1 MSDETRRML
10 DTENAAKD
18 RYDLCKKI
26 LVALNEE
33 NIEKVKSIIKEDM
46 RIYEDEYLYI
56 PNDSDGDIVIELPNR
71 RQTN

>member
-18 RYDLCKKI
+18 RYDLCKRI

-33 NIEKVKSIIKEDM
+33 NIEKAKTIIKEDM
-46 RIYEDEYLYI
+46 KIYEDE
-56 PNDSDGDIVIELPNR
+56 
-71 RQTN
+71 

>member
-1 MSDETRRML
+1 MSDEKRRML

-33 NIEKVKSIIKEDM
+33 NIEKAKTIIKEDM
-46 RIYEDEYLYI
+46 KIYEDEYLYI
-56 PNDSDGDIVIELPNR
+56 PNDSDGDNEIELPNR

>member
-1 MSDETRRML
+1 MPDENRRML

-33 NIEKVKSIIKEDM
+33 NIEKAKTIIKEDM
-46 RIYEDEYLYI
+46 KIYEDEYLYI
-56 PNDSDGDIVIELPNR
+56 LNDSDGDNVIELPNR

>member
-1 MSDETRRML
+1 MSDENRRML

-33 NIEKVKSIIKEDM
+33 NIEKAKTIIKEDM
-46 RIYEDEYLYI
+46 KIYEDEYLYI
-56 PNDSDGDIVIELPNR
+56 LNDSDGDNVIELPNR

>member
-1 MSDETRRML
+1 MSDESRRML

-26 LVALNEE
+26 LVALNEK
-33 NIEKVKSIIKEDM
+33 NIEKAKTIIKEDM
-46 RIYEDEYLYI
+46 KIYEDEYLYI
-56 PNDSDGDIVIELPNR
+56 LNDSDGDNVIELPNR

>member
-33 NIEKVKSIIKEDM
+33 NIEKAKSIIKEDM

-56 PNDSDGDIVIELPNR
+56 LNDSDGDNVIELPNR